1 MRSAFL
7 IAVAAIACAGVAH
20 QATANATPL
29 TAFCAAQKSLV
40 DQYVGPMVRPPSSG
54 TAASGTPQTV
64 GAVVVTLKLGEAP
77 CAFAFGETAIGSGTA
92 PDEQTIFELASVTKT
107 FTTSVLALRAAAGLV
122 NVHLPVTLLLPPEYE
137 LAPRMQ
143 RVSLQQL
150 ATFSGGFPWSDPP
163 GFTRAWPQYRFV
175 QDVNTLEPVHPI
187 PGEAD
192 LPTVNYYS
200 NGSIGLLGQT
210 LMYVDS
216 MLGVG
221 NYPPLPTGFTRWI
234 QDHVAGPLAMPS
246 TRVVPPGPWA
256 TGYAIANG
264 HYHATLPF
272 LWVPWGPAGAL
283 RSNAADMRN
292 FLRANICA
300 HHATD
305 PACAGLPPDL
315 LAALPLAHAPN
326 DYVPHGTL
334 ADPTLYTVD
343 TETGK
348 PSPNVQAWAWV
359 YVPPP
364 EPNPNNASA
373 IIWKDGGHPGFST
386 WIGFN
391 PGKAY
396 GIVLLYN
403 TGGVSPKEA
412 GLEIIRQTP

>member
-1 MRSAFL
+1 MRRALLITSAVIGWCGLAPFTT
-7 IAVAAIACAGVAH
+7 AVAAP
-20 QATANATPL
+20 TS
-29 TAFCAAQKSLV
+29 FCTAQKALV
-40 DQYVGPMVRPPSSG
+40 DQYVGPMVRPPSAG
-54 TAASGTPQTV
+54 TAATGDPKTV
-64 GAVVVTLKLGEAP
+64 GAMVVTLKLGEAP
-77 CAFAFGETAIGSGTA
+77 CAFAFGETAIGSGVA

-107 FTTSVLALRAAAGLV
+107 FTTSILALRAAAGVV

-163 GFTRAWPQYRFV
+163 GFQRAWPQYRFV
-175 QDVNTLEPVHPI
+175 AEVNALEPLHPI

-200 NGSIGLLGQT
+200 NGSIGLLGQI
-210 LMYVDS
+210 LMYVDTMIGAGS
-216 MLGVG
+216 
-221 NYPPLPTGFTRWI
+221 YPPIPRGFSAWI
-234 QDHVAGPLAMPS
+234 EDHLTGPLNMPS
-246 TRVVPPGPWA
+246 TRVTPPGPWS

-264 HYHATLPF
+264 HYRETLPF

-326 DYVPHGTL
+326 DYVPHGSL

-343 TETGK
+343 TQTGK
-348 PSPNVQAWAWV
+348 PSEAVQGWAWV

-364 EPNPNNASA
+364 EPNPTNASP
-373 IIWKDGGHPGFST
+373 IIWKDGGHPGYST